1 MIQQSIEE
9 FTTQLSSKQ
18 AIPGGG
24 GASAL
29 AGALAASLGSMVGNL
44 TINKK
49 KYKDVEETILECMK
63 KTEALR
69 LSLLNRIQED
79 AQAFE
84 PLSRAYGI
92 SKEDP
97 KRNEILESCLKQA
110 AVPPF
115 HMVKDICAV
124 IEQLEIYGQCGSKL
138 AISDAATGA
147 VFAYGALK
155 GAAINV
161 FVNTKLMKDKEY
173 ASSLEKEVNAYINE
187 YAPRALKIY
196 DSVLERL

>member
-1 MIQQSIEE
+1 MEQSIEQ
-9 FTTQLSSKQ
+9 FTSSLSSKQ

-29 AGALAASLGSMVGNL
+29 TGALAASLGSMVGNL
-44 TINKK
+44 TIHKK
-49 KYKDVEETILECMK
+49 KYKDVEETILKCMK

-92 SKEDP
+92 PKENP
-97 KRNEILESCLKQA
+97 QRNDILESCLKQA
-110 AVPPF
+110 AMPPF
-115 HMVKDICAV
+115 HMVKDICEV
-124 IEQLEIYGQCGSKL
+124 IEQLEIYGQYGSKL

-147 VFAYGALK
+147 AFAYGALK

-173 ASSLEKEVNAYINE
+173 AFLLEKKVNAYIDE